1 MLFPLLSV
9 ASENGN
15 QKKLQKNERLKLK
28 TIRSRPLPSTNSNTF
43 LTPRIPLDT
52 KPPTVICHQKTMS
65 EPIPESI
72 PTSQDPRSKRP
83 TKRLALTPT
92 SAQAQSLASLFSHPE
107 REIIIPPTSAPPSSA
122 NFLKPPEIVAN
133 VQGSSAG
140 AGSGEFHVYKA
151 SRRREYERIRI
162 MEGEVERENA
172 DQEFERRKEE
182 RNKLDEA
189 RTEKRRKKR
198 DARKKG
204 KGGGEKG
211 GNGVS
216 GGGLMDVDGGE
227 NGEGD
232 DQEVREGKLGPI
244 VDIGRGVVI
253 HDDYDDDDGDVG
265 KRK

>member
-1 MLFPLLSV
+1 
-9 ASENGN
+9 
-15 QKKLQKNERLKLK
+15 
-28 TIRSRPLPSTNSNTF
+28 
-43 LTPRIPLDT
+43 
-52 KPPTVICHQKTMS
+52 MS

-72 PTSQDPRSKRP
+72 PTSQDPRSRRP

-107 REIIIPPTSAPPSSA
+107 REIIIPPTAAPPSSA

-172 DQEFERRKEE
+172 DREFEKRREE
-182 RNKLDEA
+182 KRKVDEA
-189 RTEKRRKKR
+189 RTQKRRKKR

-216 GGGLMDVDGGE
+216 GDGGLMEVDEDE
-227 NGEGD
+227 NGED
-232 DQEVREGKLGPI
+232 VDQLMGKGKPGPK
-244 VDIGRGVVI
+244 VDNGRGVVI
-253 HDDYDDDDGDVG
+253 HDDYDEDDGDVG